1 MADDPV
7 GERAARARSELARAR
22 ADEARDARR
31 ERIDQAR
38 DTTRESADQ
47 AKARDARRERMDQ
60 ARDTTR
66 ERVDQARDATAER
79 TEKARLTF
87 RRLTGLDRS
96 GPPPPQTLA
105 GQPWNVATIP
115 NAIGFVRLALIPV
128 FVVLALRS
136 ESGTDALP
144 AVIFAVIS
152 WSDYFDGIAARLTG
166 QYSRFG
172 ALLDPFVDRLLVV
185 AGLVVCWNFELLPRW
200 AIALL
205 VVRELF
211 LLVAGNLALRKGLAL
226 KINWP
231 GRAAVWPTMSAIF
244 FGLVGLQTLA
254 AVLLYIGLVLSY
266 YAVVLY
272 VRDAVEQTRAHEPAI
287 RET

>member
-1 MADDPV
+1 VADDSVDRPS
-7 GERAARARSELARAR
+7 AADRVE
-22 ADEARDARR
+22 
-31 ERIDQAR
+31 QAR
-38 DTTRESADQ
+38 E
-47 AKARDARRERMDQ
+47 
-60 ARDTTR
+60 
-66 ERVDQARDATAER
+66 ATAER
-79 TEKARLTF
+79 TEQVRLTF

-105 GQPWNVATIP
+105 GQPWHVWTIP
-115 NAIGFVRLALIPV
+115 NAIGFVRLGLIPV
-128 FVVLALRS
+128 FLVLALGS

-205 VVRELF
+205 VARELF
-211 LLVAGNLALRKGLAL
+211 LLVAGNLALRAGYQL

-244 FGLVGLQTLA
+244 FGLVGLKTLA
-254 AVLLYIGLVLSY
+254 AVLVYIGLVLSY

-272 VRDAVEQTRAHEPAI
+272 VRDGLAQLHEKRAAAGEA
-287 RET
+287 

>member
-1 MADDPV
+1 VAEPPLGDKPR
-7 GERAARARSELARAR
+7 G
-22 ADEARDARR
+22 
-31 ERIDQAR
+31 
-38 DTTRESADQ
+38 
-47 AKARDARRERMDQ
+47 
-60 ARDTTR
+60 
-66 ERVDQARDATAER
+66 ATAER
-79 TEKARLTF
+79 AERARLTF

-96 GPPPPQTLA
+96 GPPPPQTLRD
-105 GQPWNVATIP
+105 QPWNVKTIP

-128 FVVLALRS
+128 FVVLALS
-136 ESGTDALP
+136 SQSGTDALP

-152 WSDYFDGIAARLTG
+152 WSDYLDGISARLTG

-205 VVRELF
+205 VARELF
-211 LLVAGNLALRKGLAL
+211 LLIAGNLALRKGYEL

-244 FGLVGLQTLA
+244 FGLVGLLTLA
-254 AVLLYIGLVLSY
+254 AVLLVIGLVLSY

-272 VRDAVEQTRAHEPAI
+272 LRDGLAQRRRSRAAAGA
-287 RET
+287 